1 MSDEKVNVSDLT
13 DALARRIAITKKN
26 ADLFVTTFQDVF
38 QEALLR
44 EKNVKISGLGTFRL
58 QWVEPR
64 RSVNVQTGEPIEISG
79 HYKVVFAPETGL
91 KERVNEPFAHLETT
105 SLEGDV
111 VKPAEPSKTS
121 PLQKLANQAVEI
133 QTILSSINEQEIPTE
148 NEPEVVTYESLETPV
163 PIQPEP
169 TERRYTPVAT
179 IEESKPLLNSIST
192 NASLVPERKKLK
204 LTWLWILLAILGFCG
219 GAFAAYYFYGSEI
232 KTSVTSAVN
241 KCQFWKNEQTPIVD
255 PVVNVSDSISAV
267 EVVEPTAFDQP
278 RVYTEFIASIRVPEG
293 GRLTLMAQKYYGHK
307 DFWVYIYE
315 ANKDKFS
322 NPDNVEVGTLV
333 RIPKLNPELINLGN
347 PEALVYARKLHDQY
361 VPIK

>member
-13 DALARRIAITKKN
+13 DALARQVDITKKN
-26 ADLFVTTFQDVF
+26 AELFVTTFQDVF

-79 HYKVVFAPETGL
+79 HYKVVFTAETGL

-105 SLEGDV
+105 SLDGEV
-111 VKPAEPSKTS
+111 VKPVESTKAA

-133 QTILSSINEQEIPTE
+133 QTILSSINEQKKPVES
-148 NEPEVVTYESLETPV
+148 EPEVVTYESLDTSS
-163 PIQPEP
+163 PIQPES

-179 IEESKPLLNSIST
+179 IEESKPLLSSIST
-192 NASLVPERKKLK
+192 NASLIPEHKKRK
-204 LTWLWILLAILGFCG
+204 LTWLWVLLVVLALCG
-219 GAFAAYYFYGSEI
+219 GTFAAYYFYGSEI
-232 KTSVTSAVN
+232 KTSVTSLVN
-241 KCQFWKNEQTPIVD
+241 KCQFWKSEEVAAVV
-255 PVVNVSDSISAV
+255 PVVNVSDSVSVV
-267 EVVEPTAFDQP
+267 EVAEPTIFDQP
-278 RVYTEFIASIRVPEG
+278 RLYTEFIATVRVPEG

-322 NPDNVEVGTLV
+322 DPDTVEVGTLV
-333 RIPKLNPELINLGN
+333 RVPKLNPELINLDN
-347 PEALVYARKLHDQY
+347 PEALNYARKLHDQY
-361 VPIK
+361 VRIK